1 MVTIDIYVLRLL
13 IAEEILMLIHVLTVN
28 THKSESSFK
37 ITVTVEIHILKMTIS
52 IILKLRYLLQLRSTF
67 WN

>member
-1 MVTIDIYVLRLL
+1 
-13 IAEEILMLIHVLTVN
+13 MLILTVN
-28 THKSESSFK
+28 THKSETSFK

-67 WN
+67 